1 MEQQP
6 LKIEMAF
13 FNKSQ
18 QKLMAENPNGGFVVI
33 KGDTILGIWQNR
45 LDAIQEA
52 IGAYGYTTVLVK
64 NINDN
69 ANHFIN
75 YSRPLNFTNAFN
87 NGK

>member
-6 LKIEMAF
+6 LKIEIAF
-13 FNKSQ
+13 FNQCQ

-33 KGDTILGIWQNR
+33 KGEIILGVWQNR
-45 LDAIQEA
+45 LDAIQQA
-52 IGAYGYTTVLVK
+52 IEAYGYTSVLVK

-69 ANHFIN
+69 ASHFIN